1 MKLTE
6 KQNQAINHFK
16 GPCLVLA
23 VPGAGKTTMIL
34 ERIKILSKDINP
46 SNILSLTF
54 SRTQALDMKE
64 RYQGPKSNFMTIH
77 AFCYL
82 IIRNYYKKTGQKLQI
97 LESDDKYNKYNLI
110 SKIYYDING
119 KIMSSEDLK
128 NFFTTVGYMRNSM
141 DDINYLKN
149 SDIKNI
155 EKIYLTYE
163 NFKRENAFI
172 DFDDMQSI
180 ALDILNNNPRM
191 LKSVKNKY
199 KFIQL
204 DEGQDSSILQFKILE
219 KIAYPENNLM
229 VVADDDQSIYSFRAA
244 DPSYILNFKNVYPKA
259 KVITMNQNHRSQ
271 ANIVNASA
279 QFIRLNKNRFEK
291 DLYTNKDSSSAIRI
305 IECKNTYDSY
315 KYIKKNLNT
324 EKTTA
329 ILYRNNISSLNL
341 VSFLMEDNIDFSIN
355 NGSID
360 FFDSKIIRDLENI
373 ISFSEDFS
381 NASLF
386 EEIYYMVGTYLTK
399 EEVANLEI
407 KPINF
412 TVFDWLHENIDDKKA
427 YNLLRKERQFKD
439 LRKKTLDKKIQYI
452 YNTMGY
458 RDYIQAFSS
467 KYYEL
472 VLNKELYIESMI
484 NFTKG
489 LNNLEEFRNKK
500 EAFSKL
506 LNKKFSSNLILSTIH
521 KSKGLEYDDVFLIDL
536 VKGEFPM
543 ILDYKN
549 KDKTLEE
556 ERRMFYVAMTRAK
569 ENLHLISLKSR
580 NNHKVSPSEFFLDI
594 KNIEKGYKGK

>member
-6 KQNQAINHFK
+6 KQNLAANHYM

-34 ERIKILSKDINP
+34 ERIKILSKDVNP

-82 IIRNYYKKTGQKLQI
+82 IIRNFYKKTGQKLQI
-97 LESDDKYNKYNLI
+97 LESDDRYNKYNLI
-110 SKIYYDING
+110 QKIYYDING

-128 NFFTTVGYMRNSM
+128 NFFTSVGFMRNSM
-141 DDINYLKN
+141 DDITYLKN
-149 SDIKNI
+149 SNIKNI

-163 NFKRENAFI
+163 NFKRENSFI

-219 KIAYPENNLM
+219 KIVYPENNIM

-244 DPSYILNFKNVYPKA
+244 DPSYILNFKKVYPDA
-259 KVITMNQNHRSQ
+259 KIITMNQNHRSQ
-271 ANIVNASA
+271 GNIVNTSA
-279 QFIRLNKNRFEK
+279 KFISLNKNRFEK
-291 DLYTNKDSSSAIRI
+291 DLYTNKNSSSAISL
-305 IECKNTYDSY
+305 IECKNAYDSY
-315 KYIKKNLNT
+315 KYIKKNLNA

-341 VSFLMEDNIDFSIN
+341 VSFLMEDDIDFSIN

-373 ISFSEDFS
+373 ISFSEDFYNS
-381 NASLF
+381 SLF

-399 EEVANLEI
+399 DEVANLEI
-407 KPINF
+407 KPTNF

-439 LRKKTLDKKIQYI
+439 LRKMTLDKKIQYI

-489 LNNLEEFRNKK
+489 LNNLEEFREKK

-506 LNKKFSSNLILSTIH
+506 LNKRFPSKLILSTIH
-521 KSKGLEYDDVFLIDL
+521 KSKGLEYDDVFLVDL

-543 ILDYKN
+543 IMDYKN
-549 KDKTLEE
+549 KDKILEE

-594 KNIEKGYKGK
+594 KNIEKGYKSE